1 MANDINER
9 IKELEL
15 EIPGLP
21 KPVFSYVPGVIT
33 GNLIYV
39 SGQTP
44 TKDGEL
50 VCKGKVGGDLK
61 VEEGYEAAKLAV
73 VNCIAELKLVL
84 GDLNRVVRIVNL
96 SGYVASEEGFV
107 QQPAVVNG
115 ASDMIV
121 KIWGEKG
128 KHSRK
133 AIGVFELPGG
143 APVEI
148 ELIAEIK

>member
-1 MANDINER
+1 MSSDINDN
-9 IKELEL
+9 IKELGIEL
-15 EIPGLP
+15 PQLP

-33 GNLIYV
+33 GKLIYV

-50 VCKGKVGGDLK
+50 VCKGKVGGELK
-61 VEEGYEAAKLAV
+61 VEEGYEAAKLAA
-73 VNCIAELKLVL
+73 VNCVAELKLVL

-96 SGYVASEEGFV
+96 SGYVASAEGFV

-115 ASDMIV
+115 ASDLIV
-121 KIWGEKG
+121 KIWGEQG

-133 AIGVFELPGG
+133 AIGVSELPGG

>member
-1 MANDINER
+1 MSSDINDI
-9 IKELEL
+9 IKELGIEL
-15 EIPGLP
+15 PQLP

-33 GNLIYV
+33 GKLIYV

-50 VCKGKVGGDLK
+50 VYKGKVGGELK
-61 VEEGYEAAKLAV
+61 VEEGYEAAKLAA
-73 VNCIAELKLVL
+73 VNCVAELKLVL

-96 SGYVASEEGFV
+96 SGYVASAEGFV

-115 ASDMIV
+115 ASDLIV
-121 KIWGEKG
+121 KIWGEQG

-133 AIGVFELPGG
+133 AIGVSELPGG

>member
-9 IKELEL
+9 IKELER

-33 GNLIYV
+33 GNVIYV

-50 VCKGKVGGDLK
+50 VFKGKVGGDLK
-61 VEEGYEAAKLAV
+61 VEDGYEAAKLAA
-73 VNCIAELKLVL
+73 VNCVAELKLVL

-96 SGYVASEEGFV
+96 SGYVASEKGFV

-115 ASDMIV
+115 ASDLIV

-133 AIGVFELPGG
+133 AIGVSELPGG

>member
-1 MANDINER
+1 MSSDINDI
-9 IKELEL
+9 IKELGIEL
-15 EIPGLP
+15 PQLP

-33 GNLIYV
+33 GKLIYV

-50 VCKGKVGGDLK
+50 VCKGKVGGELK
-61 VEEGYEAAKLAV
+61 VEEGYEAAKLAA
-73 VNCIAELKLVL
+73 VNCVAELKLVL

-96 SGYVASEEGFV
+96 SGYVASAEGFV

-115 ASDMIV
+115 ASDLIV
-121 KIWGEKG
+121 KIWGEQG

-133 AIGVFELPGG
+133 AIGVSELPGG